1 MSKRRPI
8 IDEPYPDEAMGD
20 DPHFDYEGAGKALE
34 ALAEGTE
41 DDATDNG
48 RQDEP
53 PTVKLDDNLK
63 PVRMP
68 TLFEIDAELD
78 MLNRRRRWLMRARRL
93 ISEQE

>member
-1 MSKRRPI
+1 MSRRPPI
-8 IDEPYPDEAMGD
+8 IDEPYPSEAM
-20 DPHFDYEGAGKALE
+20 
-34 ALAEGTE
+34 GTE

-53 PTVKLDDNLK
+53 PAVKPTDNLK

-78 MLNRRRRWLMRARRL
+78 MLNRRRRWLLRARRL